1 MEKLMFCNKCNPEKL
16 WGCYDDKG
24 NLTFCRSCNKLKMVC
39 AVERII
45 DNPDKEYDD
54 CSMHYDP

>member
-1 MEKLMFCNKCNPEKL
+1 MFCNKCNPEKL